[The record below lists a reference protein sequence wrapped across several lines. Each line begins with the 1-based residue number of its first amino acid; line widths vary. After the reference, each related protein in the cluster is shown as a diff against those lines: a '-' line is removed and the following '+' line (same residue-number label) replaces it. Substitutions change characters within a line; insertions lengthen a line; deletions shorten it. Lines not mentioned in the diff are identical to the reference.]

1 MKNTRGEDNIRLK
14 WIFFVWVF
22 SSCGTSS
29 SMLINSREVVADDN
43 RFFFKAGFSFLSD
56 SVFARMVIAGLFEQC
71 STTSS
76 DIKQVYTRKSNFRF
90 SSLIYLFLFA
100 VGSCDLL

>member
-43 RFFFKAGFSFLSD
+43 RFFS
-56 SVFARMVIAGLFEQC
+56 
-71 STTSS
+71 
-76 DIKQVYTRKSNFRF
+76 KQDFIF
-90 SSLIYLFLFA
+90 CQIPCLHEW
-100 VGSCDLL
+100 

>member
-29 SMLINSREVVADDN
+29 SMLINSRECLQTTTG
-43 RFFFKAGFSFLSD
+43 FFKAGFSFLSD

-76 DIKQVYTRKSNFRF
+76 DIKQVYTRKSSFRF
-90 SSLIYLFLFA
+90 SSLIYLFLLA